1 MKGAIITIAGIIAV
15 AAALTV
21 VQSAVAA
28 ALAVAAHLVAAD
40 LVAA

>member
-15 AAALTV
+15 AAVLTV
-21 VQSAVAA
+21 VQSAGGA
-28 ALAVAAHLVAAD
+28 ALAVAAHPVAAD